1 MTNYNERLDEILT
14 KLDQGEYLGEG
25 GVYTART
32 AITSLN
38 KELVAEAKPEYCD
51 GGKKCSCSTGM
62 EKYINSGKETAIIQF
77 EHNLLKALEGKYE

>member
-32 AITSLN
+32 AITSLI
-38 KELVAEAKPEYCD
+38 KELVAEAKPESREL
-51 GGKKCSCSTGM
+51 GAREFISTNAMNNGYNNALSEYHKNILKVLSK
-62 EKYINSGKETAIIQF
+62 EK
-77 EHNLLKALEGKYE
+77 